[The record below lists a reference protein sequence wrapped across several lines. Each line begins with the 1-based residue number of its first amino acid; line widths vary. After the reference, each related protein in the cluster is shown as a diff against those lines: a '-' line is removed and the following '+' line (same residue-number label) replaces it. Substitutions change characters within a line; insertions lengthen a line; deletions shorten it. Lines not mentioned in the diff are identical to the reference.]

1 MMNIR
6 RKYTLFRTNNQANL
20 TLFLTNNQ
28 VNLTLFRTNNQANST
43 LFPTNNQA
51 NLTLFRTNATK
62 SEARPLPSLQ
72 QRGER
77 YAMHLYSSG
86 GLRSPQQ
93 STPSSLTY
101 WERGRPRP
109 RKN

>member
-6 RKYTLFRTNNQANL
+6 RKYTLFRTNNQVNL

-62 SEARPLPSLQ
+62 SEARPLPL
-72 QRGER
+72 
-77 YAMHLYSSG
+77 SSSKG
-86 GLRSPQQ
+86 SDMQCIYIVAEVSGLRSNQRHLP
-93 STPSSLTY
+93 
-101 WERGRPRP
+101 
-109 RKN
+109 

>member
-6 RKYTLFRTNNQANL
+6 RKY

-62 SEARPLPSLQ
+62 SEARPLPL
-72 QRGER
+72 
-77 YAMHLYSSG
+77 SSSKG
-86 GLRSPQQ
+86 SDMQCIYIVAEVSGLRSNQ
-93 STPSSLTY
+93 
-101 WERGRPRP
+101 RPLP
-109 RKN
+109 

>member
-6 RKYTLFRTNNQANL
+6 RKY

-28 VNLTLFRTNNQANST
+28 VNLTLFRMNNQANLT

-62 SEARPLPSLQ
+62 SEARPLPL
-72 QRGER
+72 
-77 YAMHLYSSG
+77 SSSKG
-86 GLRSPQQ
+86 SDMQCIYIVAEVSGLRSNQ
-93 STPSSLTY
+93 
-101 WERGRPRP
+101 RPLP
-109 RKN
+109 

>member
-62 SEARPLPSLQ
+62 SEARPLPL
-72 QRGER
+72 
-77 YAMHLYSSG
+77 SSREG
-86 GLRSPQQ
+86 SDMQCIYIVAEVSGLRSNQ
-93 STPSSLTY
+93 
-101 WERGRPRP
+101 RPRP
-109 RKN
+109 

>member
-1 MMNIR
+1 MNIR
-6 RKYTLFRTNNQANL
+6 RKY

-62 SEARPLPSLQ
+62 SEARPLPL
-72 QRGER
+72 
-77 YAMHLYSSG
+77 SSSKG
-86 GLRSPQQ
+86 SDMQCIYIVAEVSGLRSNQ
-93 STPSSLTY
+93 
-101 WERGRPRP
+101 RPLP
-109 RKN
+109 

>member
-6 RKYTLFRTNNQANL
+6 RKY

-62 SEARPLPSLQ
+62 SEARPLPL
-72 QRGER
+72 
-77 YAMHLYSSG
+77 SSREG
-86 GLRSPQQ
+86 SDMQCIYIVAEVSGLRSNQRHLP
-93 STPSSLTY
+93 
-101 WERGRPRP
+101 
-109 RKN
+109 

>member
-6 RKYTLFRTNNQANL
+6 RKYTLFR
-20 TLFLTNNQ
+20 TNNQ

-62 SEARPLPSLQ
+62 SEARPLPL
-72 QRGER
+72 
-77 YAMHLYSSG
+77 SSREG
-86 GLRSPQQ
+86 CDMQ
-93 STPSSLTY
+93 
-101 WERGRPRP
+101 
-109 RKN
+109 

>member
-6 RKYTLFRTNNQANL
+6 RKYTLFRTNNQVNL

-51 NLTLFRTNATK
+51 NSTLFRTNATK
-62 SEARPLPSLQ
+62 SEARPLPL
-72 QRGER
+72 
-77 YAMHLYSSG
+77 SSSKG
-86 GLRSPQQ
+86 IDMQCIYIVAEVSGLRSNQ
-93 STPSSLTY
+93 
-101 WERGRPRP
+101 RPLP
-109 RKN
+109 

>member
-6 RKYTLFRTNNQANL
+6 RKYTLFRTNNQVNL

-28 VNLTLFRTNNQANST
+28 ANSTLFPTNNQGNST

-62 SEARPLPSLQ
+62 SEARPLPL
-72 QRGER
+72 
-77 YAMHLYSSG
+77 SSREG
-86 GLRSPQQ
+86 SDMQCIYIVAEVSGLRSNQ
-93 STPSSLTY
+93 
-101 WERGRPRP
+101 RPLP
-109 RKN
+109 

>member
-6 RKYTLFRTNNQANL
+6 RKYTLFRTNNQVNL

-43 LFPTNNQA
+43 LFRTNNQA

-62 SEARPLPSLQ
+62 SEARPLPL
-72 QRGER
+72 
-77 YAMHLYSSG
+77 SSSKG
-86 GLRSPQQ
+86 SDMQCIYIVAEVSGLRSNQ
-93 STPSSLTY
+93 
-101 WERGRPRP
+101 RPLP
-109 RKN
+109 

>member
-6 RKYTLFRTNNQANL
+6 RKYTLFR
-20 TLFLTNNQ
+20 TNNQ

-62 SEARPLPSLQ
+62 SEARPLPL
-72 QRGER
+72 
-77 YAMHLYSSG
+77 SSSKG
-86 GLRSPQQ
+86 SDMQCIYIVAEVSGLRSNQ
-93 STPSSLTY
+93 
-101 WERGRPRP
+101 RPLP
-109 RKN
+109 

>member
-6 RKYTLFRTNNQANL
+6 RKYTLFRTNNQVNL

-28 VNLTLFRTNNQANST
+28 VNLTLFPTNNQANLT

-62 SEARPLPSLQ
+62 SEARPLPL
-72 QRGER
+72 
-77 YAMHLYSSG
+77 SSSKG
-86 GLRSPQQ
+86 SDMQCIYIVAEVSGLRSNQ
-93 STPSSLTY
+93 
-101 WERGRPRP
+101 RPLP
-109 RKN
+109 

>member
-20 TLFLTNNQ
+20 TLFRTNNQ

-62 SEARPLPSLQ
+62 SEARPLPL
-72 QRGER
+72 
-77 YAMHLYSSG
+77 SSSKG
-86 GLRSPQQ
+86 SDMQCIYIVAEVSGLRSNQ
-93 STPSSLTY
+93 
-101 WERGRPRP
+101 RPLP
-109 RKN
+109 

>member
-6 RKYTLFRTNNQANL
+6 RKYTLCRTNNQVNL

-51 NLTLFRTNATK
+51 NSTLFRTNATK
-62 SEARPLPSLQ
+62 SEARPLPL
-72 QRGER
+72 
-77 YAMHLYSSG
+77 SSSKG
-86 GLRSPQQ
+86 SDMQCIYIVAEVSGLRSNQ
-93 STPSSLTY
+93 
-101 WERGRPRP
+101 RPLP
-109 RKN
+109 

>member
-6 RKYTLFRTNNQANL
+6 RKYTLFRTNNQVNL
-20 TLFLTNNQ
+20 TLFMTNNQ

-62 SEARPLPSLQ
+62 SEARPLPL
-72 QRGER
+72 
-77 YAMHLYSSG
+77 SSSKG
-86 GLRSPQQ
+86 SDMQCIYIVAEVSGLRSNQ
-93 STPSSLTY
+93 
-101 WERGRPRP
+101 RPLP
-109 RKN
+109 

>member
-6 RKYTLFRTNNQANL
+6 RKYTLFRTNNQVNL

-51 NLTLFRTNATK
+51 NSTLFRTNATK
-62 SEARPLPSLQ
+62 SEARPLPL
-72 QRGER
+72 
-77 YAMHLYSSG
+77 SSSKG
-86 GLRSPQQ
+86 SDMQCIYIVAEVSGLRSNQ
-93 STPSSLTY
+93 
-101 WERGRPRP
+101 RPLP
-109 RKN
+109 

>member
-28 VNLTLFRTNNQANST
+28 
-43 LFPTNNQA
+43 A

-62 SEARPLPSLQ
+62 SEARPLPL
-72 QRGER
+72 
-77 YAMHLYSSG
+77 SSSKG
-86 GLRSPQQ
+86 SDMQCIYIVAEVSGLRSNQ
-93 STPSSLTY
+93 
-101 WERGRPRP
+101 RPLP
-109 RKN
+109 

>member
-6 RKYTLFRTNNQANL
+6 RKYTLFLTNNQANL

-51 NLTLFRTNATK
+51 NLTLFPTNATK
-62 SEARPLPSLQ
+62 SEARPLPL
-72 QRGER
+72 
-77 YAMHLYSSG
+77 SSSKG
-86 GLRSPQQ
+86 SDMQCIYIVAEVSGLRSNQ
-93 STPSSLTY
+93 
-101 WERGRPRP
+101 RPLP
-109 RKN
+109 

>member
-1 MMNIR
+1 MNIR
-6 RKYTLFRTNNQANL
+6 RKYTLFRTNNQVNL

-62 SEARPLPSLQ
+62 SEARPLPL
-72 QRGER
+72 
-77 YAMHLYSSG
+77 SSSKG
-86 GLRSPQQ
+86 SDMQCIYIVAEVSGLRSNQRHLP
-93 STPSSLTY
+93 
-101 WERGRPRP
+101 
-109 RKN
+109 

>member
-6 RKYTLFRTNNQANL
+6 RKYTLFRTNNQVNL
-20 TLFLTNNQ
+20 TLFRTNNQ

-62 SEARPLPSLQ
+62 SEARPLPL
-72 QRGER
+72 
-77 YAMHLYSSG
+77 SSSKG
-86 GLRSPQQ
+86 SDMQCIYIVAEVSGLRSNQ
-93 STPSSLTY
+93 
-101 WERGRPRP
+101 RPLP
-109 RKN
+109 